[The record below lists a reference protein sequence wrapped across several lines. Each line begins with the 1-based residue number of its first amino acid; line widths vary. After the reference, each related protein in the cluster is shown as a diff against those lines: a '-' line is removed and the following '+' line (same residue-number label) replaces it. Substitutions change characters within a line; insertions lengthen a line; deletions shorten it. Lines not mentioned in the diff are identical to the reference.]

1 MVWIKRRHLKLHCR
15 EDIRKMNVSFQG
27 LTESPAF
34 IWLFPVRA
42 WSGLLTIH
50 TCCSNSPHWSLFW
63 GGTFLPSR
71 DSSSELIGLDLW
83 APVWKRT
90 LSLSLDNDK
99 SGGATRKRIRVKQ
112 LKGLIWQI
120 CATSYQWV
128 ETQTKMRWPCTSR
141 IIGTSS
147 PIPHKIHRYKTRFH
161 QRRGSLV
168 SDYRNQF
175 LKYGRAFVQNAKML
189 RTSKQCA
196 CHRV

>member
-1 MVWIKRRHLKLHCR
+1 MHCR
-15 EDIRKMNVSFQG
+15 EDIRKRNVSFQG

-34 IWLFPVRA
+34 VWLFPSTSLV
-42 WSGLLTIH
+42 WPPHYTHLLFKL
-50 TCCSNSPHWSLFW
+50 PHWSLFW

-83 APVWKRT
+83 APVWKST

-161 QRRGSLV
+161 QRQGSLV